1 MIDSIA
7 VLAVRAVVRA
17 AWLIAQVQWYGL
29 GDALR
34 LIGVGVVVG
43 GIVVG
48 MFVWLVK
55 DTRRT

>member
-1 MIDSIA
+1 MIDLVA
-7 VLAVRAVVRA
+7 MWAVRAAARA

-48 MFVWLVK
+48 MFVWIVK
-55 DTRRT
+55 DVRRN